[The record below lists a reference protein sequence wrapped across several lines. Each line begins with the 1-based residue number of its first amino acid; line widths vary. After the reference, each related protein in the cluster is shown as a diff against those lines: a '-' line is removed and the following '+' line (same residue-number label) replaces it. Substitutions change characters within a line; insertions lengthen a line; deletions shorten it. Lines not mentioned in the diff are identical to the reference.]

1 MIELHLAL
9 SDEQVAALAEQ
20 VAARLANMNR
30 AGTDEHPEDGWLDT
44 KHAASYLGLSVHALH
59 KLTAARAVPFEQ
71 EGPGCRCWFKR
82 SDLDAWVR
90 AGRPLGRAMR
100 AA

>member
-1 MIELHLAL
+1 MDAL
-9 SDEQVAALAEQ
+9 DDAALDRLADLLSERL
-20 VAARLANMNR
+20 AARGSAT
-30 AGTDEHPEDGWLDT
+30 APEDGWLDSRR
-44 KHAASYLGLSVHALH
+44 AADYLGMSRDALH

-71 EGPGCRCWFKR
+71 EGFGCRCWFKR

-90 AGRPLGRAMR
+90 AGRPATRSLR